1 MTDHQK
7 IVQEIIPAKLKEI
20 EARENIRVIHCVES
34 GSRAWGFASPD
45 SDYDVRFIYV
55 RPIEYYLRLD
65 KTRDVIEWQLDD
77 TLDINGWDLQ
87 KALRLLHSSN
97 PTLFEWNNSP
107 IVYKTTP
114 EWAEISAIIGHFF
127 QKKAGLYHYLS
138 TAKKNYREYLKGDM
152 VKPKKYFYV
161 LRPILACR
169 WILEKQ
175 TPPPMLFSELADACL
190 DEDLVPAVSDLLR
203 LKMETPEMGLG
214 PRIDVINDYL
224 DASID
229 EVDQLIQTLPGDER
243 ITWDEL
249 NHIFMDILGVGK
261 KNGQIDEIYNFL
273 QKRFRPQE
281 KLLQRK
287 HYSPL

>member
-1 MTDHQK
+1 MTDHQR

-65 KTRDVIEWQLDD
+65 KTRDVIEWQLDE

-114 EWAEISAIIGHFF
+114 EWAEISAIIEHFF

-152 VKPKKYFYV
+152 VKLKKYFYV
-161 LRPILACR
+161 LRPLLACR

-190 DEDLVPAVSDLLR
+190 NEALVPAVSDLLR
-203 LKMETPEMGLG
+203 LKMETPEIGLG

-224 DASID
+224 DASI
-229 EVDQLIQTLPGDER
+229 EEIDQLIQAIPIDER
-243 ITWDEL
+243 VTWDAL
-249 NHIFMDILGVGK
+249 NRL
-261 KNGQIDEIYNFL
+261 FL
-273 QKRFRPQE
+273 KIVQQDN
-281 KLLQRK
+281 
-287 HYSPL
+287 